1 MPDLIPDGI
10 YIGLNEDD
18 YHADPALG
26 GSALKGCIYDPTEFW
41 WQSAHNP
48 HRPERK
54 ESDAMA
60 FGKAVHTIL
69 LEGREAFEARFYS
82 EAFDASAYP
91 DALDTVDDM
100 KAALRERDLKLAGR
114 KDDLRARL
122 VEDGFDGQFMDD
134 LRAAFDASVEGKTH
148 ISEAWMHRLA
158 LFTAFREADAAT
170 AEIFSQGIPE
180 VSVFWTEQGIRCSA
194 RFDWLRMD
202 ATWDVKTYSA
212 RPGQTSADAIRG
224 SVFRYRY
231 DLQEAHY
238 RRARQMMK
246 DLPIYGGT
254 DGQKAYVEQCA
265 QRPDADFMFLFVKTN
280 GAPVVTR
287 LEADTLNDGAHYDRS
302 RLIQALSARIEQW
315 GLDDAWIEP
324 SNDLKIEMIDVPAW
338 LGLEGAA

>member
-1 MPDLIPDGI
+1 MTDLLPDGV
-10 YIGLNEDD
+10 YIGLPEDD
-18 YHADPALG
+18 YHADPSLG
-26 GSALKGCIYDPTEFW
+26 GSALKGCVYDPSEFW

-54 ESDAMA
+54 ESDALA

-69 LEGREAFEARFYS
+69 LEGREAFEERFYS
-82 EAFDASAYP
+82 EGFNADDHP
-91 DALDTVDDM
+91 DALDTVEDI
-100 KAALRERDLKLAGR
+100 KAVLRERSLPLSGKKA
-114 KDDLRARL
+114 DLRARL
-122 VEDGFDGQFMDD
+122 VKDGFDGDFMDD
-134 LRAAFDASVEGKTH
+134 LRDAFETTVEGKTH

-170 AEIFSQGIPE
+170 SAIFSEGLPE
-180 VSVFWTEQGIRCSA
+180 VSVIWTEQGVRCSA
-194 RFDWLRMD
+194 RFDWLRKE

-212 RPGQTSADAIRG
+212 RPGQTAADAVRG

-246 DLPIYGGT
+246 DLPIFGGT
-254 DGQKAYVEQCA
+254 DGQKDYVEQCA

-287 LEADTLNDGAHYDRS
+287 LDAAILGDGAQYDRA

-315 GLDDAWIEP
+315 GLDDPWIEP
-324 SNDLKIEMIDVPAW
+324 STDLKIEFTDVPAW